1 MAIVVRRFSV
11 VATDDVVKVKN
22 AGAQISCTILA
33 ISTSFYP
40 FFFWLSP
47 STHLRQRKNR
57 LPMGFISMKPVALA
71 AAAILTS
78 GAYTRGGK

>member
-33 ISTSFYP
+33 ISTRFLSVFLLAISFN
-40 FFFWLSP
+40 S
-47 STHLRQRKNR
+47 
-57 LPMGFISMKPVALA
+57 
-71 AAAILTS
+71 LTPTEEQTAH
-78 GAYTRGGK
+78 GVY